1 MSEDKVRF
9 TIKDIEAAKESLAQS
24 ILRLPPEVQAWP
36 KHVLKKGTDEEILK
50 FANELCRP

>member
-1 MSEDKVRF
+1 MSEDNVRF

-50 FANELCRP
+50 SANELCRP